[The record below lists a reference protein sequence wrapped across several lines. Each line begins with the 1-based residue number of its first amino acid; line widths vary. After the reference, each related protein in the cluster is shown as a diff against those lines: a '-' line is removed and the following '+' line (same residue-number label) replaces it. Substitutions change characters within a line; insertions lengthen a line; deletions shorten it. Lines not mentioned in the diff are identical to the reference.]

1 MLLEVSEKSLNYTIE
16 GWDINCQVL
25 TSFFKAVI
33 KYYLVIVLFLLE
45 LILSMRFF
53 FEIILHASDVP
64 VVLSIARKV

>member
-1 MLLEVSEKSLNYTIE
+1 MLLEVSEKSLNYTML
-16 GWDINCQVL
+16 GWDIDCQVF
-25 TSFFKAVI
+25 TSFFKALI

-53 FEIILHASDVP
+53 FEIILHARDKP